1 MDRQE
6 KNNST
11 NPATLL
17 DNWFEER
24 QPLRSE
30 NLSLKVLRLR
40 NFKLKIKKIIFE
52 KFHYE
57 KWIFLRK
64 F

>member
-6 KNNST
+6 KNNYT